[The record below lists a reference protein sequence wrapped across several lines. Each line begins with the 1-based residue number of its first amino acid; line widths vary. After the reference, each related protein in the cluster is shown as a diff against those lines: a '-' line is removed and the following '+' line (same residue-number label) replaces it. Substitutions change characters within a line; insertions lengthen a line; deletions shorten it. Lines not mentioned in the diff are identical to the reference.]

1 MISPAEP
8 SKILKNHGH
17 RLSNENCRHCYY
29 LPQTSQPRGQKR
41 GGLVPKVSL
50 LVMVDL
56 ACVQTSPISFVQQRK

>member
-29 LPQTSQPRGQKR
+29 SPQTSQPRGQQR
-41 GGLVPKVSL
+41 GSLVPKVSL
-50 LVMVDL
+50 LMVDPN
-56 ACVQTSPISFVQQRK
+56 VRVSFAIMC